1 MVTRFKL
8 RKTKLGSHEKRS
20 GRASKTNTTKTLIY
34 VVKNAQTHA
43 VPMGKA
49 LNEARV
55 YRTTDRCSFHF
66 FPLCLSNF
74 IFSKIY
80 LICSHFFPFLYIC
93 CNWTVAQLS
102 ETFAA
107 YSLQGLQGL
116 QLLFFF
122 QLVAPGTHRKIVNRE
137 IHFEG
142 EALFG
147 KLWICLDMFAHYI
160 GYTYIHTYIYIYVL
174 PSDIA
179 PSRSNW
185 NLTTYMIEGSLEVK
199 LPTIWRDKKQSREEA
214 EGRERLEERRVEE
227 KE

>member
-160 GYTYIHTYIYIYVL
+160 GYTYIHTYIYIRTAVRY
-174 PSDIA
+174 
-179 PSRSNW
+179 R
-185 NLTTYMIEGSLEVK
+185 TF
-199 LPTIWRDKKQSREEA
+199 
-214 EGRERLEERRVEE
+214 
-227 KE
+227 